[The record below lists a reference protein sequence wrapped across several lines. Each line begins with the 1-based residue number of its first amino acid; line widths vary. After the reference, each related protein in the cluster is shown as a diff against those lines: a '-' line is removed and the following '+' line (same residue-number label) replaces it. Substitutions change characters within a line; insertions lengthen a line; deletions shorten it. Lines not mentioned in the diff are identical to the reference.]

1 MREYKYDNSHE
12 DNRYNNM
19 TQQEVAEVM
28 GLTRSQID
36 TLEKLALRK
45 LRIIL
50 SQKNYYKSDLF

>member
-1 MREYKYDNSHE
+1 MREYKCDNSHE